1 MTGPALESRARAR
14 FAEILGRPEVPLDE
28 AALAIAEE
36 EYPRL
41 DPAESLRALD
51 ALAARVRA
59 GAGARPRPVSLLRA
73 LRAVLAE
80 EERFRG
86 NRDRYQD
93 PRNSFLNEVLSRR
106 LGIPITL
113 SLVYMEVARRAG
125 LALQGV
131 GFPGHFLAKYV
142 SPSGAEV
149 FVDAFNGGEALSAEE
164 CLSRFKAVS
173 GDRPFDPRYLAAVTP
188 RQILGRMLHN
198 LKVIYVE
205 ASDDVRAYWV
215 IDRIL
220 MLAPNQAVEI
230 RDRGLVAARLGAS
243 GPAARDLAAYLEAAP
258 GAPDADDVRAVLAS
272 LRAHPARPN

>member
-1 MTGPALESRARAR
+1 MTGTTLESRARAR
-14 FAEILGRPEVPLDE
+14 FADVLGRAEVPLDE

-36 EYPRL
+36 EYPGL

-51 ALAARVRA
+51 ALGRRVREA
-59 GAGARPRPVSLLRA
+59 AGARPRPASLLRA
-73 LRAVLAE
+73 IRTVLGD

-86 NRDRYQD
+86 NRDHYYD
-93 PRNSFLNEVLSRR
+93 PRNSYLNEVLARK

-149 FVDAFNGGEALSAEE
+149 FVDAFNGGEALSPEE
-164 CLSRFKAVS
+164 CLSRFKAAS

-188 RQILGRMLHN
+188 RQILGRVLHN
-198 LKVIYVE
+198 LKRIYVE
-205 ASDDVRAYWV
+205 AGDDVRAYWV

-243 GPAARDLAAYLEAAP
+243 GPAAKDLAAYLDAAP
-258 GAPDADDVRAVLAS
+258 GTPDADEVRAVLAS
-272 LRAHPARPN
+272 LRARPARPN

>member
-1 MTGPALESRARAR
+1 MTDPALESRARAR
-14 FAEILGRPEVPLDE
+14 FAELLARADVPLDE
-28 AALAIAEE
+28 AALAVAEE
-36 EYPRL
+36 EYPGL
-41 DPAESLRALD
+41 DPAEWLRALD

-59 GAGARPRPVSLLRA
+59 AAGGRPRPASLLRG
-73 LRAVLAE
+73 LRTVLAE

-86 NRDRYQD
+86 NSDHYYD
-93 PRNSFLNEVLSRR
+93 PRNSYLNEVLARK

-113 SLVYMEVARRAG
+113 SLVYLEVARRAG

-149 FVDAFNGGEALSAEE
+149 FLDAFNGGEVLSPEE
-164 CLSRFKAVS
+164 CVSRFKVAS

-188 RQILGRMLHN
+188 RQVLGRMLHN
-198 LKVIYVE
+198 LKRIYLEVN
-205 ASDDVRAYWV
+205 DDVRAYWV

-243 GPAARDLAAYLEAAP
+243 GPAARDLAAYLDAAP
-258 GAPDADDVRAVLAS
+258 GALDADEVRAVLAS

>member
-1 MTGPALESRARAR
+1 VSGTALESRARAR
-14 FAEILGRPEVPLDE
+14 FGEILARPEVPLDE

-51 ALAARVRA
+51 ALAERVRS
-59 GAGARPRPVSLLRA
+59 GAGPGHRPASLLRA

-86 NRDRYQD
+86 NSDRYQD
-93 PRNSFLNEVLSRR
+93 PRNSFLNEVLARR

-125 LALQGV
+125 LPLQGV
-131 GFPGHFLAKYV
+131 GFPGHFLVKYV

-149 FVDAFNGGEALSAEE
+149 FVDAFNGGETLSPEE
-164 CLSRFKAVS
+164 CVSRFRAVS

-198 LKVIYVE
+198 LKRIYLE
-205 ASDDVRAYWV
+205 ANDDVRAYWV

-220 MLAPNQAVEI
+220 MLAPNQAIEV

-258 GAPDADDVRAVLAS
+258 GALDADEVRAVLAS
-272 LRAHPARPN
+272 LRARPARPN